1 MISYWI
7 RLSLS
12 NLLCIIVPRFIHI
25 AENVIVSFFSMGEEY
40 FLVHI
45 HHIFPRSSVD
55 EPLGCFHVLAIVNS
69 ASVNIGMRVVLSSF
83 LDICPRVGLLD
94 LMVTTELEIF

>member
-1 MISYWI
+1 MVY
-7 RLSLS
+7 
-12 NLLCIIVPRFIHI
+12 
-25 AENVIVSFFSMGEEY
+25 M
-40 FLVHI
+40 
-45 HHIFPRSSVD
+45 HHIFIPSSVD
-55 EPLGCFHVLAIVNS
+55 GHLSCFHVLAIVNS